1 MEEHFRRI
9 QKQCYGILMFLS
21 NEQPLKAPSSILI
34 TLSGIIIFACDFEN
48 AYSPISLILF
58 GIVIFISD

>member
-1 MEEHFRRI
+1 
-9 QKQCYGILMFLS
+9 MFLS